1 LEQPVTDAAETVPP
15 EPPEANTGSSSSATV
30 HFQGGGGLAEGAAV
44 TISAGEPGTVTGS
57 GGGSGGNITVQGSE
71 RIEEHGEDV
80 EAVPAEPDHKGLLH
94 ELAGI
99 IRDIPLNALEVGH
112 VSELKSWLT
121 SHHL

>member
-44 TISAGEPGTVTGS
+44 TISGGSGTVTGS